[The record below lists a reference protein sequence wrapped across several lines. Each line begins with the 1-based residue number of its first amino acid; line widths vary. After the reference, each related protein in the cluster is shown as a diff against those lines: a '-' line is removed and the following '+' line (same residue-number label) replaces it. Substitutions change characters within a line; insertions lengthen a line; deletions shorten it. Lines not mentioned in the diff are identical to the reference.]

1 MLQFLDYLAVLR
13 PTLLFPVWTLVL
25 LGYHHG
31 STMPEAPTP
40 SQPIRLWTTLC
51 LYTLLIGAVY
61 IVNQITDRETDAAN
75 NKLYLVAQGYVKL
88 KVLKWQIGVLITLS
102 ILLSLLVFPSNPAYL
117 ILISLSI
124 ILGFAYSVRP
134 FRLKGK
140 PILDL
145 CANALGYGSLA
156 FLVGWV
162 TITPIDTEAIWRSL
176 PYLFCVAAAFVNT
189 TLPDLAGDKQG
200 GDYTTGVWLG
210 TKWACRLSLVLLL
223 VAIGS
228 AIFFKDWIAG
238 TASIVCLPI
247 FIYMNFRPKQNVI
260 IWGTRIGILTLSLCA
275 SLLFPLY
282 LLWFVAVLFSVR
294 WYYRA
299 RFNIRYP

>member
-1 MLQFLDYLAVLR
+1 
-13 PTLLFPVWTLVL
+13 
-25 LGYHHG
+25 
-31 STMPEAPTP
+31 MPEAPTP
-40 SQPIRLWTTLC
+40 SQPIRLWATLC

-61 IVNQITDRETDAAN
+61 IVNQITDRETDAVN

-102 ILLSLLVFPSNPAYL
+102 ILLSLLVFPNNLTYL
-117 ILISLSI
+117 TLISLSI

-145 CANALGYGSLA
+145 CANALGYGGLA
-156 FLVGWV
+156 FLVGWGLLA
-162 TITPIDTEAIWRSL
+162 PIDTEAIWRSL

-189 TLPDLAGDKQG
+189 TLPDLAGDKRG

-247 FIYMNFRPKQNVI
+247 FIYINFRPKQSVI

-282 LLWFVAVLFSVR
+282 LLWFVLILLSVR